1 MKNQLLLFLLLCGT
15 FIGAQAQAVAKRIV
29 VEHFTNTRCGI
40 CANRNPGF
48 FNNLANHPDVL
59 HLSVHPSSPYPSC
72 VLHQAN
78 TTENNARTNYHG
90 VFGGTPRLVVQ
101 GTALSSGANYGSA
114 AIFTPYQSQTTPVSM
129 TLWQTKN
136 GNAIDVSL
144 VIKAEEVNNIGMAK
158 LFLAVAEDTVF
169 YNAPNG
175 ESRHYNVFRKTFT
188 GAPQGMDVA
197 VPANPGDSIVITA
210 SMTAEAAWVFERAF
224 AIAILND
231 AADRSVIQAT
241 ASNPSDNTPL
251 PVVSTREVNTLPVG
265 LFPNPVK
272 DVLNI
277 QLEYSDTPTTL
288 RLLDSQ
294 GRVVLTQTRAASTL
308 DMGQLPNGIYWLE
321 LEAEGKTASRKVVK
335 Q

>member
-1 MKNQLLLFLLLCGT
+1 MKNRILLLLLLCGT

-48 FNNLANHPDVL
+48 FSNLANYPDVL
-59 HLSVHPSSPYPSC
+59 HLAVHPSVPYSSC
-72 VLHQAN
+72 VLYQAN
-78 TTENNARTNYHG
+78 TVENNARTNYHG

-101 GTALSSGANYGSA
+101 GVALSAGANYGSA
-114 AIFTPYQSQTTPVSM
+114 AIFTPYQNQTTPVSM

-144 VIKAEEVNNIGMAK
+144 VIKAEEVNNIGKAK
-158 LFLAVAEDTVF
+158 LFLAVAEDTIF

-175 ESRHYNVFRKTFT
+175 ENLHHNVFRKTFT

-197 VPANPGDSIVITA
+197 VPTNAGDSIVVTA
-210 SMTAEAAWVFERAF
+210 SMTAEAAWVFERTF

-241 ASNPSDNTPL
+241 ASDPSDNTPL
-251 PVVSTREVNTLPVG
+251 PVVSTREVNTLPVA

-277 QLEYSDTPTTL
+277 QLEYSDATTTL

-294 GRVVLTQTRAASTL
+294 GRVVMSQAQATNTL
-308 DMGQLPNGIYWLE
+308 DISQLPNGIYWLE
-321 LEAEGKTASRKVVK
+321 LESEGKTASRKVVK